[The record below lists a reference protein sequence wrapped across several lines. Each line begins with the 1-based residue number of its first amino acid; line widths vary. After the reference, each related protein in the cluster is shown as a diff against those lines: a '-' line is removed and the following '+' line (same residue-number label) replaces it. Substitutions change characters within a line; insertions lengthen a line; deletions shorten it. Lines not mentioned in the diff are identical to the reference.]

1 MKGFRPI
8 SHQYK
13 SLYEQLFHHYFE
25 HPVETEKRIRLLQQS
40 RPLQWFPPHWFEH
53 SQPLPSGR
61 MGQVYLSQCRLPWKK
76 TRFIVREINL
86 CMISQVWNYL
96 YIHAMM
102 QCSYFWPSSLS
113 QGDKLQTCPNQVVG
127 ITATRSKQNH
137 RRLAFVSVAADAT
150 LEQLIPQADQWSFQK
165 TYRTALMIAS
175 SVRDFHQ
182 QGRIHPNLQPR
193 NIAMF
198 QPNSMTLI
206 DDWPCIPL
214 SSRYGRYPYIAPEIC
229 YAHAHIDQQCNMFS
243 LGVILWQLGTGVLFP
258 SATSVSP
265 SVYAMDPIQHMDPAY
280 NTLVM
285 QCLSTREKRPTAD
298 QVCDALVR
306 ILMSEMA
313 CPRPLQPHAT
323 CVRERQSALVKY
335 LACFV
340 PESNPDLQLLM
351 QGSSITK
358 RMMLQV
364 AVSLERHHLYWHPS
378 ATSVA
383 CQKKQQQQQRARRL
397 SQSSNDEQ
405 ENTCQ
410 DEHGCYVLHKK
421 KHKYQKRSYRVLN
434 QKNDASC
441 SNIYGA
447 DLPDLMQMGLVWA
460 WCCCIPLYSCTPFL
474 FVYLLFCWFT
484 SDLAYKYPH
493 FVLLFQLLCSCLHV
507 LIRRMISYANI
518 LVL

>member
-1 MKGFRPI
+1 MLNNLFGSDAHSNTHQVTRLVHDYIQRNSCEFLNPIRSTEALTDDDKYENSEQYWSKLLSLDESTFMKGFRPI
-8 SHQYK
+8 SHKYK

-25 HPVETEKRIRLLQQS
+25 YPVETEKHIRHLQQS
-40 RPLQWFPPHWFEH
+40 RRALQWFPPHWFEH

-76 TRFIVREINL
+76 TRFI
-86 CMISQVWNYL
+86 
-96 YIHAMM
+96 
-102 QCSYFWPSSLS
+102 
-113 QGDKLQTCPNQVVG
+113 GGTLQTCPNQVVG

-137 RRLAFVSVAADAT
+137 RRLAFVSIAADAT
-150 LEQLIPQADQWSFQK
+150 LEQLIPQVDQWTFQK
-165 TYRTALMIAS
+165 TYRTALMMAS
-175 SVRDFHQ
+175 SVRDLHQ

-193 NIAMF
+193 NVMMF

-229 YAHAHIDQQCNMFS
+229 HDHAHIDQQCNMFS
-243 LGVILWQLGTGVLFP
+243 LGVMMWQLGTGVVFP
-258 SATSVSP
+258 SATAVSP
-265 SVYAMDPIQHMDPAY
+265 AVYAMDPIEDMDPAY

-285 QCLSTREKRPTAD
+285 QCLSTQRTTRPTAD
-298 QVCDALVR
+298 QVCEALVR

-313 CPRPLQPHAT
+313 CPRPLPPHAAR
-323 CVRERQSALVKY
+323 VRERQSALVRY

-340 PESNPDLQLLM
+340 PESNPDLQCLM

-364 AVSLERHHLYWHPS
+364 AVSLERHHQYWHPS
-378 ATSVA
+378 AAA
-383 CQKKQQQQQRARRL
+383 CQKKQQQQQQQQQQRARRL
-397 SQSSNDEQ
+397 SQSSSDPQ
-405 ENTCQ
+405 DNTCQ

-434 QKNDASC
+434 QKSDVSC

-447 DLPDLMQMGLVWA
+447 DLPDLMQMG
-460 WCCCIPLYSCTPFL
+460 
-474 FVYLLFCWFT
+474 FV
-484 SDLAYKYPH
+484 
-493 FVLLFQLLCSCLHV
+493 
-507 LIRRMISYANI
+507 
-518 LVL
+518 

>member
-1 MKGFRPI
+1 MLTHLFGSDAHSNNTHHVTRLVHEYIQRNSCEFLNPIRSKEALVVDKYDSIEQYWTELLSLDASTFMKGFRPI

-86 CMISQVWNYL
+86 CMISQ
-96 YIHAMM
+96 
-102 QCSYFWPSSLS
+102 
-113 QGDKLQTCPNQVVG
+113 GDKLQTCPNQVVG

-150 LEQLIPQADQWSFQK
+150 LEQLIPQVDQWSFQK

-378 ATSVA
+378 ATAVA

-447 DLPDLMQMGLVWA
+447 DLPDLMQMGLV
-460 WCCCIPLYSCTPFL
+460 
-474 FVYLLFCWFT
+474 
-484 SDLAYKYPH
+484 
-493 FVLLFQLLCSCLHV
+493 
-507 LIRRMISYANI
+507 
-518 LVL
+518 

>member
-1 MKGFRPI
+1 MLTSLFGSDAHSNTHHVTRLVHAYIKRNSCEFLNTIRSKEAPVVDQYDSIEQYWSELLTLDASTFMKGFRPI

-25 HPVETEKRIRLLQQS
+25 YPVETERHIRLLQQS
-40 RPLQWFPPHWFEH
+40 RPLKWFPPHWFEH

-86 CMISQVWNYL
+86 CMISQGN
-96 YIHAMM
+96 
-102 QCSYFWPSSLS
+102 
-113 QGDKLQTCPNQVVG
+113 KLQTCPHQVVG
-127 ITATRSKQNH
+127 ITATRSKQNR
-137 RRLAFVSVAADAT
+137 RRLAFVSIAADAT
-150 LEQLIPQADQWSFQK
+150 LEQLIPQVDQWTFQK

-193 NIAMF
+193 NIMTF

-229 YAHAHIDQQCNMFS
+229 HDHAHINQQCNLFS

-265 SVYAMDPIQHMDPAY
+265 SVYAMDPIKHMDPAY
-280 NTLVM
+280 STLVM
-285 QCLSTREKRPTAD
+285 QCLSTHQTRPTAD
-298 QVCDALVR
+298 QVCEALVR

-323 CVRERQSALVKY
+323 RIRERQSAVVKY
-335 LACFV
+335 LACFL
-340 PESNPDLQLLM
+340 PESNLDLQQLM

-378 ATSVA
+378 AAAA
-383 CQKKQQQQQRARRL
+383 CQKKQQQQQQRSRRL

-405 ENTCQ
+405 DNTCQ

-421 KHKYQKRSYRVLN
+421 KHKYQKRTYRVLT
-434 QKNDASC
+434 QKNDVSC
-441 SNIYGA
+441 FNIYGA
-447 DLPDLMQMGLVWA
+447 DLPDLMQMGLA
-460 WCCCIPLYSCTPFL
+460 
-474 FVYLLFCWFT
+474 
-484 SDLAYKYPH
+484 
-493 FVLLFQLLCSCLHV
+493 
-507 LIRRMISYANI
+507 
-518 LVL
+518 

>member
-1 MKGFRPI
+1 MYESTEQYWSELLSLDEPTFMKGFRPI
-8 SHQYK
+8 SHQYS
-13 SLYEQLFHHYFE
+13 SLYEQLFHHYFKY
-25 HPVETEKRIRLLQQS
+25 PVETEKHIRLLQQS

-86 CMISQVWNYL
+86 CMISQGN
-96 YIHAMM
+96 
-102 QCSYFWPSSLS
+102 
-113 QGDKLQTCPNQVVG
+113 KLQTCPNQVVG

-137 RRLAFVSVAADAT
+137 RRLAFVSIAADAT
-150 LEQLIPQADQWSFQK
+150 LEYLIPQVNQWTFQK

-193 NIAMF
+193 NIMMF

-229 YAHAHIDQQCNMFS
+229 HDHAHIDQQCNMFS

-258 SATSVSP
+258 SSTSVSP
-265 SVYAMDPIQHMDPAY
+265 SVYAMDPIEHMDPAY

-285 QCLSTREKRPTAD
+285 QCLSTRPTRPTAD
-298 QVCDALVR
+298 QVCEALVR

-313 CPRPLQPHAT
+313 CPSPLQPHAT
-323 CVRERQSALVKY
+323 RVRERQLALVKY

-340 PESNPDLQLLM
+340 PESNPDLQHLM

-378 ATSVA
+378 AAAA

-405 ENTCQ
+405 DNICQ
-410 DEHGCYVLHKK
+410 DEHGCYVLQKK

-441 SNIYGA
+441 LNIYGA
-447 DLPDLMQMGLVWA
+447 DLPDLMQMG
-460 WCCCIPLYSCTPFL
+460 
-474 FVYLLFCWFT
+474 FV
-484 SDLAYKYPH
+484 
-493 FVLLFQLLCSCLHV
+493 
-507 LIRRMISYANI
+507 
-518 LVL
+518 